1 MNQNANRRETPHQ
14 MSPEAGQRTRSSED
28 DIRDGEC
35 FRLYLEH
42 SLIGLVVIAP
52 DGRLIHT
59 NSPLCEMLGYECSE
73 LQQMRWPEVA
83 HPDDRSTEEE
93 IFRNALAGEVDSYT
107 LEKRL
112 ICRNGRTVDAM
123 VAMECHRRPDGAA
136 DHFAGVVLDI
146 TERKR
151 LEKLTESYAA
161 NVVDTV
167 PAHVVSLDTK
177 GRVLRRNR
185 YARQH
190 HGYTDEEI
198 RGLNVFDTFVPPE
211 DREFAKAAF
220 KRVIDGE
227 TIQGIE
233 FPIITED
240 GHKQLVQWHASPL
253 RDEQGT
259 IVGVVG
265 VGIDVTEA
273 HRKDEQLRRSLR
285 MEAIGRLVGG
295 VAHDFNNHLT
305 TIKGYTHLLLR
316 EIPPD
321 TPLHLAVEEIARTT
335 DSATNITRQLQA
347 FGRSGVARPRLL
359 SLNGTITQMNVPL
372 RELLGEDVQME
383 LELGKDAGN
392 IYADP
397 AQVQQVILSLSV
409 HSRSSMP
416 GGGRLSITTHNV
428 YLDQDFAALHPEI
441 APGEYVA
448 LTLADTG
455 QTMTPEALEN
465 IFEPSA
471 REAAERPELRI
482 GLAVVRE
489 IVLQSGGCITVES
502 TPGAGTTYNVCFP
515 RAYAEE
521 KAEEAPARSCE
532 GRRERIL
539 VVEDDE
545 DVRRYIVRALSESGF
560 EPVEAANP
568 SQALDK
574 VSADQPVPDLVLAD
588 IVMPEMSGP
597 KLVETL
603 HRMGIDAP
611 VLYISGYSQADIE
624 ARGTVEELEL
634 ITKPFA
640 PDELCVKV
648 REMLDRVT
656 AGG

>member
-1 MNQNANRRETPHQ
+1 
-14 MSPEAGQRTRSSED
+14 
-28 DIRDGEC
+28 
-35 FRLYLEH
+35 
-42 SLIGLVVIAP
+42 
-52 DGRLIHT
+52 
-59 NSPLCEMLGYECSE
+59 
-73 LQQMRWPEVA
+73 
-83 HPDDRSTEEE
+83 
-93 IFRNALAGEVDSYT
+93 
-107 LEKRL
+107 
-112 ICRNGRTVDAM
+112 
-123 VAMECHRRPDGAA
+123 
-136 DHFAGVVLDI
+136 
-146 TERKR
+146 
-151 LEKLTESYAA
+151 
-161 NVVDTV
+161 
-167 PAHVVSLDTK
+167 
-177 GRVLRRNR
+177 
-185 YARQH
+185 
-190 HGYTDEEI
+190 
-198 RGLNVFDTFVPPE
+198 
-211 DREFAKAAF
+211 
-220 KRVIDGE
+220 
-227 TIQGIE
+227 
-233 FPIITED
+233 
-240 GHKQLVQWHASPL
+240 
-253 RDEQGT
+253 
-259 IVGVVG
+259 
-265 VGIDVTEA
+265 
-273 HRKDEQLRRSLR
+273 
-285 MEAIGRLVGG
+285 
-295 VAHDFNNHLT
+295 
-305 TIKGYTHLLLR
+305 
-316 EIPPD
+316 
-321 TPLHLAVEEIARTT
+321 
-335 DSATNITRQLQA
+335 
-347 FGRSGVARPRLL
+347 
-359 SLNGTITQMNVPL
+359 
-372 RELLGEDVQME
+372 
-383 LELGKDAGN
+383 
-392 IYADP
+392 
-397 AQVQQVILSLSV
+397 
-409 HSRSSMP
+409 MP

-502 TPGAGTTYNVCFP
+502 TPGTGTTYNVCFP

-574 VSADQPVPDLVLAD
+574 VSADQRIPDLVLAD